1 MTLSPLVDDRFS
13 RLSDYPFTRLTALLS
28 QVQPRSNDEPV
39 VMSIGEPQHAPPALI
54 DEILHANAHLWGR
67 YPPIAGTPE
76 FREAAAGWLAR
87 RYRLPEGFL
96 DSARSILPV
105 SGTRE
110 SLFLAALLAVPG
122 NGGRAEGSARP
133 AVLMPNPFYAAYEG
147 AAVMTGAEPVYMT
160 TSRSTGFLPDLD
172 ALAPELLD
180 RAALLYLCSPSNPQ
194 GAAADLGYLGRALAL
209 ARRHGFVLAVDECYA
224 EIWLDRPPPGALEA
238 AAATGDLS
246 NLLVFHSLSK
256 RSSAAGLRAGFVA
269 GDPGLIAAFSRLR
282 SYSAAGMPLPVQAA
296 AAALWRDDAHAA
308 ENRALYREKFD
319 AAEAA
324 FGGRFDYRRPDG
336 GMFLW
341 LETGDGEAAARAL
354 WREAGIKVL
363 PGAYL
368 TRPGPDGTNTGADFI
383 RVALVHDTATVA
395 RACARIARIL

>member
-1 MTLSPLVDDRFS
+1 MALSPLVDDRFS
-13 RLSDYPFTRLTALLS
+13 RLSDYPFTRLAALLS
-28 QVQPRSNDEPV
+28 DITPRANEEPV
-39 VMSIGEPQHAPPALI
+39 VMSVGEPQHAPPALI
-54 DEILHANAHLWGR
+54 DEVLHANAPLWGR

-87 RYRLPEGFL
+87 RYRLPEGFV
-96 DSARSILPV
+96 DPARSILPA

-110 SLFLAALLAVPG
+110 TLFLAALMAVPG
-122 NGGRAEGSARP
+122 ADAGIGGARP

-147 AAVMTGAEPVYMT
+147 AAVMTGAEPVFLT
-160 TSRSTGFLPDLD
+160 ADRSTGFLPDLD

-180 RAALLYLCSPSNPQ
+180 RTALFYLCSPSNPQ
-194 GAAADLGYLGRALAL
+194 GAAAGPAYLGRALAL
-209 ARRHGFVLAVDECYA
+209 ARWHGFVLAVDECYA
-224 EIWLDRPPPGALEA
+224 EIWLDSPPAGALEA

-308 ENRALYREKFD
+308 ENRARYREKFD

-324 FGGRFDYRRPDG
+324 LGGRFGYRRPDG

-341 LETGDGEAAARAL
+341 LETGDGEEAARAL

-368 TRPGPDGTNTGADFI
+368 TRPGPDGSNAGTGFI

-395 RACARIARIL
+395 RACARIAGIL